1 MSPLPLPIR
10 VLTTWGVIL
19 PLALLAQWLLAPITA
34 GWPPVLTLALT
45 ISIVVPVVV
54 VWALPLAL
62 RGAAALVRRRSLRG
76 AAL

>member
-1 MSPLPLPIR
+1 MPPLPLPLR
-10 VLTTWGVIL
+10 VLATWGVIL
-19 PLALLAQWLLAPITA
+19 PLALLAQWLLSPLTA

-62 RGAAALVRRRSLRG
+62 RGVGALVRRRNLRG
-76 AAL
+76 SAL